1 MLTLW
6 QCLLASCWYAVYRK
20 VFQRH
25 SAGMQY
31 IPFPPP
37 IGELVPAL
45 HPEQMGNG
53 GLLSVEFRSDFAGVA
68 LTVMG

>member
-1 MLTLW
+1 
-6 QCLLASCWYAVYRK
+6 
-20 VFQRH
+20 
-25 SAGMQY
+25 MQY